1 MQESALDFA
10 LVEYTDLDSQNDLG
24 KRKKRAM

>member
-1 MQESALDFA
+1 MQESAFDFA
-10 LVEYTDLDSQNDLG
+10 LVEYTDLDALDDIG